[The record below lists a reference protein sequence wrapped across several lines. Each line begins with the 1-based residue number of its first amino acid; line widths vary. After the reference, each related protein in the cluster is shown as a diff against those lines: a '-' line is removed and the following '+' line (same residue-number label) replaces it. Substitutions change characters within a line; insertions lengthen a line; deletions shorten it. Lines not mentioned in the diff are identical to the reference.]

1 MMSKIF
7 KDEQDLISIEHAFQN
22 VINTINQLAYYYA
35 EERKTLKKDLK
46 RNIITNDN
54 EIMKTMQEQF
64 EEYTY
69 SLKTII
75 KVRRIIE
82 DELFRYD
89 LELEE
94 SEE

>member
-1 MMSKIF
+1 MSKIF

-46 RNIITNDN
+46 RDIITNDN
-54 EIMKTMQEQF
+54 KIMKTMQEQF

-82 DELFRYD
+82 DELFCYD

>member
-1 MMSKIF
+1 MNKIF

-22 VINTINQLAYYYA
+22 VINTINQLAYYY
-35 EERKTLKKDLK
+35 EGERKTLKKDLK
-46 RNIITNDN
+46 RDIITNDN
-54 EIMKTMQEQF
+54 KIMKTMQEQF

>member
-1 MMSKIF
+1 MSKIF

-54 EIMKTMQEQF
+54 KIMKTMQEQF

>member
-1 MMSKIF
+1 MSKIF